1 MSKHQELIEAARR
14 VVLDLPTLDSPL
26 CNATLA
32 VMAVQAVDR
41 LTDAVKAN
49 TNAFREADDA
59 GLIGDDS
66 PQTPAANASNRQ
78 RSDTNG
84 DCDA

>member
-1 MSKHQELIEAARR
+1 MSKHQELIEAARL
-14 VVLDLPTLDSPL
+14 VVLDLPALGSPL

-32 VMAVQAVDR
+32 VMIVQAIDR
-41 LTDAVKAN
+41 LTAAVNAN
-49 TNAFREADDA
+49 TDAFRNAHDA
-59 GLIGDDS
+59 LSIGDD
-66 PQTPAANASNRQ
+66 PAAIPETNASNGQ